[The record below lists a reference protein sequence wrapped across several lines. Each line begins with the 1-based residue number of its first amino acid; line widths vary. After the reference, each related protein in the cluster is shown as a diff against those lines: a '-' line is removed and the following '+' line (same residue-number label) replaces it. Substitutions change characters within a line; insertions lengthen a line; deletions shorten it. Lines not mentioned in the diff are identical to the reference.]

1 MVKHVI
7 EKGESLEKI
16 AKKHKIS
23 VQNIID
29 DNKIQD
35 RTRLGIGNILNIRE
49 AGENIEKPKKIR

>member
-49 AGENIEKPKKIR
+49 AGENIEKPKK

>member
-16 AKKHKIS
+16 EKKHKIS

-49 AGENIEKPKKIR
+49 AGENIEKPKN